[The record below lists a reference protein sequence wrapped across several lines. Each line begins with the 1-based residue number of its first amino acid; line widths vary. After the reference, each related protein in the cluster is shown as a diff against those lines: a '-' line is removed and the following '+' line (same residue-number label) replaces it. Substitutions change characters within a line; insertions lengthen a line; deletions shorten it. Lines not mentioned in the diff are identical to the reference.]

1 MSVFWSREARQVL
14 IDTSAYYAALNRRA
28 DHHARVLK
36 IFAEL
41 GSRRLILYTTN
52 LIVAE
57 AHALVLKRLGRAVAT
72 DFLQQIYAGETAIV
86 RVRSA
91 DERRAREIITIHDD
105 KDYTLTDATSFAV
118 MERLG
123 ISTAFTFDRHFA
135 QYGFTVLGP
144 DDP

>member
-28 DHHARVLK
+28 DHHARALE
-36 IFAEL
+36 IFAGL
-41 GSRRLILYTTN
+41 GSQRRILYTTN

-57 AHALVLKRLGRAVAT
+57 THALVLKRLGRAVST
-72 DFLQQIYAGETAIV
+72 NFLQQIYEGETAIV

-91 DERRAREIITIHDD
+91 DERRAREIIATHDD
-105 KDYTLTDATSFAV
+105 KYYTLTDATSFTV

-123 ISTAFTFDRHFA
+123 ITTAFTFDRHLA
-135 QYGFTVLGP
+135 QHGFVTLGP
-144 DDP
+144 DEP

>member
-28 DHHARVLK
+28 DHHARALEN
-36 IFAEL
+36 FAEL
-41 GSRRLILYTTN
+41 VSQRRILYTTN

-57 AHALVLKRLGRAVAT
+57 THALALKRLGRAVAT
-72 DFLQQIYAGETAIV
+72 NFLQQIYVAETGIV

-91 DERRAREIITIHDD
+91 DERRAREIITTQDD

-118 MERLG
+118 MERLRIG
-123 ISTAFTFDRHFA
+123 TAFTFDRHFV
-135 QYGFTVLGP
+135 QYGFTVLGLEAP
-144 DDP
+144 